1 MTDTVISGAHIVG
14 TLLRDYAPLT
24 SIVPIG
30 NIKRSRLP
38 DNISLPALVVT
49 EISQVERR
57 TLVRGAMVRTFDRV
71 AVAGRFASNEQ
82 RNKVMEI
89 VKQCCAGRTGDIAG
103 ATNVS
108 ILTAGR
114 GPDLNGP
121 GDSFEK
127 TQDFRVSYDAPT
139 SQT

>member
-14 TLLRDYAPLT
+14 TLLRDHAPLT

-38 DNISLPALVVT
+38 ENISLPALVVT

-57 TLVRGAMVRTFDRV
+57 TLVRGAMVRTVDRV

-89 VKQCCAGRTGDIAG
+89 VKQCCAGRTGAIAG

-139 SQT
+139 FQT

>member
-1 MTDTVISGAHIVG
+1 MTDIATDGTGIIGA
-14 TLLRDYAPLT
+14 LLRDHEALT
-24 SIVPIG
+24 SIVPVG
-30 NIKRSRLP
+30 NIKRGRLP

-49 EISQVERR
+49 EISQVERHA
-57 TLVRGAMVRTFDRV
+57 LVRGTTVRTVDRV

-82 RNKVMEI
+82 RTKVMEI
-89 VKQCCAGRTGDIAG
+89 VKQCCAGRTGTIAG
-103 ATNVS
+103 AANVS

-127 TQDFRVSYDAPT
+127 TADFRVSYDVPT
-139 SQT
+139 SLT